1 MDKNINYLDFPVTQN
16 GMKLII
22 FYAIES
28 LPEGF
33 SIEDIL
39 ELVNKRQKIPYVK
52 GKCSPPSCE
61 LYPSIE

>member
-1 MDKNINYLDFPVTQN
+1 MDKNIKYHDFPETQK
-16 GMKLII
+16 GVKLII

-33 SIEDIL
+33 SVEDIL
-39 ELVNKRQKIPYVK
+39 ELVNKRQKIPYIK

-61 LYPSIE
+61 LYPLIE